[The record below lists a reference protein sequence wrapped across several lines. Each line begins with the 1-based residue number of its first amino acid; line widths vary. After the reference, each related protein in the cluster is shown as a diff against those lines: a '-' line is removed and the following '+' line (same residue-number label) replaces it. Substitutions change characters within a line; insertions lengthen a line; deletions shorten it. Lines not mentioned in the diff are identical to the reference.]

1 MNFIKYFID
10 KDYHLIIIY
19 VLLGMFIYELIKKII
34 FRKVNRKKR
43 QETVKKLILNV
54 IKYAIIILVSIKI
67 LSIIGIDIT
76 SVLAGLGIAGVVLGL
91 ALQDIMKD
99 ILVGVTI
106 ILEDQFDIGDTV
118 EINGFNGTVE
128 ELGLKSTKLKN
139 SENVIKIISNR
150 TITEVINYSKISPN
164 LIMAIPMSYD
174 VETKL
179 ADKIVDKIIKRAEK
193 EITTLTSNIE
203 LWGIDKFNVSHID
216 YKIQVP
222 VKMDEQ
228 YAAKRK
234 INRIIKEEYEKANI
248 PVPYNIIEVKNGQR
262 I

>member
-1 MNFIKYFID
+1 MRPYKRKIPEIRDYSLSIFTDSSIDTSFNFLSI
-10 KDYHLIIIY
+10 
-19 VLLGMFIYELIKKII
+19 VLVFLD
-34 FRKVNRKKR
+34 
-43 QETVKKLILNV
+43 
-54 IKYAIIILVSIKI
+54 AVSIVDEI
-67 LSIIGIDIT
+67 SSNFLL
-76 SVLAGLGIAGVVLGL
+76 VL
-91 ALQDIMKD
+91 
-99 ILVGVTI
+99 
-106 ILEDQFDIGDTV
+106 
-118 EINGFNGTVE
+118 
-128 ELGLKSTKLKN
+128 
-139 SENVIKIISNR
+139 
-150 TITEVINYSKISPN
+150 SKISPN

>member
-1 MNFIKYFID
+1 MLYLSLFLVIVLSLFTGHIITAPSVSLIVCFLLLSLTKKDKKELLFTGVNLNIGGIEKSLVNLVNRID
-10 KDYHLIIIY
+10 K
-19 VLLGMFIYELIKKII
+19 
-34 FRKVNRKKR
+34 N
-43 QETVKKLILNV
+43 
-54 IKYAIIILVSIKI
+54 KYR
-67 LSIIGIDIT
+67 
-76 SVLAGLGIAGVVLGL
+76 
-91 ALQDIMKD
+91 
-99 ILVGVTI
+99 VTI